1 MSSQAA
7 SHQSADQLASD
18 QQAPD
23 RQESDRAQRR
33 AAAAS
38 RSPADRIAR
47 KVLLIGDADPQALMS
62 LKGSLVLSAIRC
74 VITYAI
80 LPALSPL
87 IGWSGAVARPVS
99 IALSLAAVALA
110 VFSLRR
116 VWLAD
121 WAYRW
126 SYTAFI
132 AVVLGFL
139 GWFIV
144 LDTRALLAG

>member
-1 MSSQAA
+1 MASSTTEGRTRG
-7 SHQSADQLASD
+7 D
-18 QQAPD
+18 P
-23 RQESDRAQRR
+23 
-33 AAAAS
+33 S
-38 RSPADRIAR
+38 RSAADRFAR

-87 IGWSGAVARPVS
+87 IGWSGAVARPIS
-99 IALSLAAVALA
+99 ILLSVAAVGLA

-121 WAYRW
+121 WAHRW
-126 SYTAFI
+126 AYTAFI
-132 AVVLGFL
+132 LVVLGFL

-144 LDTRALLAG
+144 LDTQALLAG